1 MTLSKTNNANT
12 NQANRLSV
20 QVSLTGLSFL
30 ISSEDKLEHHFVE
43 VPFET
48 PRSPEE
54 LTLEIDKAFIEQ
66 DWITN
71 KFSEIKLV
79 HTSHLYTVVPTTLF
93 DEKKASEYLKF
104 NTKILSTDFVSYDE
118 VDNQDLVVVYL
129 PFVNANNFIFD
140 KFGSFSYFHNITLLL
155 SHFLKIE
162 KFSKEQKVYIHV
174 QKDFFDCIILNGNK
188 LLLCN
193 SYSYKT
199 PEDFIYFILFCFEQ
213 LKLNPNEIKT
223 VLCGAVN
230 SASELYE
237 IMYTYVRNVSFYE
250 GDLGDF
256 PETELHE
263 QLILKTSL

>member
-1 MTLSKTNNANT
+1 MTQSKTNNVNT

-30 ISSEDKLEHHFVE
+30 ISSEDTPDHQLVE

-48 PRSPEE
+48 ARSPEE
-54 LTLEIDKAFIEQ
+54 LTLEID
-66 DWITN
+66 N
-71 KFSEIKLV
+71 VFSEQNWQNKEFAEVKLI
-79 HTSHLYTVVPTTLF
+79 HTSLLYTVVPSVLF
-93 DEKKASEYLKF
+93 DETKASEYLKF

-118 VDNQDLVVVYL
+118 VENQDLVVVYL

-140 KFGSFSYFHNITLLL
+140 KFGSFSYFHSITLLL

-162 KFSKEQKVYIHV
+162 KFAKEPKVYIHV
-174 QKDFFDCIILNGNK
+174 QKDFFDCIVVNGHQ
-188 LLLCN
+188 LMLCN

-223 VLCGAVN
+223 VLCGAVQRD
-230 SASELYE
+230 SELFE
-237 IMYTYVRNVSFYE
+237 IIYTYVRNVSFYE
-250 GDLGDF
+250 IDLGAF
-256 PETELHE
+256 SKAALHE